1 MFLTLK
7 VATWRTKNQK
17 VFVELYQQEKDGT
30 VERFEYIGRGL
41 KGSFLTGAIHLQNK
55 YRAIKRLEARTEG
68 KKGAIGLLMSRCPT
82 LKRV

>member
-41 KGSFLTGAIHLQNK
+41 KGSFLAGAILLQNK
-55 YRAIKRLEARTEG
+55 YRAIKKLESRM
-68 KKGAIGLLMSRCPT
+68 KGRKGVIGSLMSRCPT